1 MQPDADE
8 VRSGLHS
15 PYLRHLPEK
24 KEKDPNESDLFRQ
37 MVEIGSRLT
46 ASAHGKHA
54 FLSSFICASMQP
66 DADEVRSGLHF
77 PYLRHLPEKK
87 KKTRTNRIFLGRW
100 WSSSNL
106 KRIIKYTILNHQINV
121 FAFFRGIPKNDDKSS
136 IFQYLYMLLVSNRCR
151 HLRFARHNTQA
162 ILESVL
168 LL

>member
-1 MQPDADE
+1 MTNKKFVTFSYYDREAA
-8 VRSGLHS
+8 RFGNGS
-15 PYLRHLPEK
+15 PA
-24 KEKDPNESDLFRQ
+24 
-37 MVEIGSRLT
+37 SRC
-46 ASAHGKHA
+46 
-54 FLSSFICASMQP
+54 I
-66 DADEVRSGLHF
+66 
-77 PYLRHLPEKK
+77 KK
-87 KKTRTNRIFLGRW
+87 KGHKALSFLW

-106 KRIIKYTILNHQINV
+106 KRIIKDTILNHQINV

>member
-1 MQPDADE
+1 MGTTGL
-8 VRSGLHS
+8 VRSTKCDGIAGS
-15 PYLRHLPEK
+15 RHLICARSCAGRK
-24 KEKDPNESDLFRQ
+24 S
-37 MVEIGSRLT
+37 
-46 ASAHGKHA
+46 ASALTGRRGSARSAGRRK
-54 FLSSFICASMQP
+54 LCAAESPRDNKKLHRQ
-66 DADEVRSGLHF
+66 DVRAVF
-77 PYLRHLPEKK
+77 
-87 KKTRTNRIFLGRW
+87 W

-136 IFQYLYMLLVSNRCR
+136 IFQHLYMLLVSNRCR